1 MLLIFR
7 EVIAGFRL
15 IFPRGKFRWI
25 LIILSS
31 IAAGISVSELLVM
44 KFFSKLILEES
55 KIESSTFSL
64 LVIGFLI
71 FFIVTRLGQYFQRS
85 YRVTAF
91 ERSFKA
97 MNKERTKKEENAE
110 WLMAFELTNI
120 LSYAVQLVAILAF
133 FTLISPFVALIN
145 LLILAGILHVLGRI
159 FRRQL
164 AVQREMAAR
173 KGEAAP
179 RAADRHAHRVRAGE
193 GGALASG
200 AGMLLL
206 LATILFFSLD
216 GQISVSNTL
225 VIFLGA
231 RLQNSV
237 LSNTARSLAKYARS
251 QVVIVSVDEDD
262 N

>member
-7 EVIAGFRL
+7 ETIQGFRL
-15 IFPRGKFRWI
+15 LFPRGRFRWI
-25 LIILSS
+25 LVILSG
-31 IAAGISVSELLVM
+31 IAAAISVSELLVM
-44 KFFSKLILEES
+44 KFFSKLILEEA
-55 KIESSTFSL
+55 KIESSTFTL
-64 LVIGFLI
+64 LVVGFLI

-97 MNKERTKKEENAE
+97 MNRERSKKEENAE

-120 LSYAVQLVAILAF
+120 LSYCVQLVAILAF
-133 FTLISPFVALIN
+133 FALIQPFVALIN
-145 LLILAGILHVLGRI
+145 IVIIAGILHVLGRI
-159 FRRQL
+159 FQRQL
-164 AVQREMAAR
+164 IVQRELASR
-173 KGEAAP
+173 KGAEAP

-206 LATILFFSLD
+206 LAVLLFFSID

-251 QVVIVSVDEDD
+251 QVVIVGTNDDD